1 MTTGLL
7 KPLVEQGRGTRTGD
21 YLDRCSGRLVSP
33 KCRPLKRITSSHI
46 RGYNTHYFIFIL
58 SKKETHQ
65 HLVVMSLVPTS
76 TRTEEEYEDDFE
88 KDLDW
93 LISEEGT
100 NDGQEP
106 DYEDIEA
113 EIDKELK
120 EEGKEEEKK
129 RGRKEDKKSLKEEKW
144 ASKSEKAEE
153 EERWPSPM
161 EPLEFDSDRDSPYKG
176 GSPLAPPPP
185 VLEDQPEEEKKYIL
199 EKIQLAN
206 RQLQNQEAP
215 DMTRRRRLHF
225 KETLVDLVVAP
236 LEYEKDS
243 STPQKTGVVEQV
255 SSTASKEMEVESEV
269 SGKLSELKL
278 TPREGEGGGQG
289 LKGGGGGEA
298 GQSGPGKEGKVL
310 VEKDGKFDLVSL
322 KEVESRGLLLPPL
335 ASFPSDNSRSSS
347 RPNDLSPN
355 KTPTSS
361 PLRPIS
367 STMSIG
373 IEHHRAPRPP
383 AQPRNRPNSAS
394 HSQRGSGGRGTK
406 RRVQSA
412 NSAPTQQ
419 ATFTLS
425 PQQKELLNK
434 IQERRERLVR
444 EEEQR
449 KREEDEQKRQ
459 ENELAFR
466 AWLVRKREQLQEE
479 KRIDRAQEMERRNGR
494 REHSDPG
501 EAFKSWLQR
510 KHEQQQRDRQ
520 LEEMKRLEEESGF
533 YMHNREECERAF
545 KLWLKKKRAEKR
557 AEQQAARERSRRLV
571 FEERRAR
578 RMQDLLCTVNETKPF
593 RFTEHLAYR
602 F

>member
-58 SKKETHQ
+58 SKKETHK
-65 HLVVMSLVPTS
+65 HLVVVSSFRCLGNGTVKMSLVPTS
-76 TRTEEEYEDDFE
+76 TRTQEEYEDDFE

-100 NDGQEP
+100 NDGQ
-106 DYEDIEA
+106 
-113 EIDKELK
+113 ELK

-144 ASKSEKAEE
+144 ASESEKAEE

-206 RQLQNQEAP
+206 RQLQDQEAP

-243 STPQKTGVVEQV
+243 STPQKTG
-255 SSTASKEMEVESEV
+255 EMEVESEV

-278 TPREGEGGGQG
+278 NPREGEGGGQG
-289 LKGGGGGEA
+289 L
-298 GQSGPGKEGKVL
+298 KEGKVL

-322 KEVESRGLLLPPL
+322 KEVESRGLMLPPL
-335 ASFPSDNSRSSS
+335 ASFPSDNSRLSS
-347 RPNDLSPN
+347 RPSDLSPN

-434 IQERRERLVR
+434 IQERRERLAR

-593 RFTEHLAYR
+593 RFTEHLAPLS
-602 F
+602 FL

>member
-1 MTTGLL
+1 
-7 KPLVEQGRGTRTGD
+7 
-21 YLDRCSGRLVSP
+21 
-33 KCRPLKRITSSHI
+33 
-46 RGYNTHYFIFIL
+46 
-58 SKKETHQ
+58 
-65 HLVVMSLVPTS
+65 MSLVPTS
-76 TRTEEEYEDDFE
+76 TRTQEEYEDDFE

-129 RGRKEDKKSLKEEKW
+129 RGRKEDKKSPKEEKW
-144 ASKSEKAEE
+144 ASESEKAEE

-176 GSPLAPPPP
+176 GSPAAPPPP

-206 RQLQNQEAP
+206 RQLQDQEAP

-255 SSTASKEMEVESEV
+255 SSTARGKEMEVESEV
-269 SGKLSELKL
+269 SGKLSELKI

-289 LKGGGGGEA
+289 IKDGGGGGGGEA

-322 KEVESRGLLLPPL
+322 KEVESRGLMLPPL

-347 RPNDLSPN
+347 RPSDLSPN

-412 NSAPTQQ
+412 NSTPSQQ

-434 IQERRERLVR
+434 IQERRERLAR

-466 AWLVRKREQLQEE
+466 AWLVRKKEQLQEE
-479 KRIDRAQEMERRNGR
+479 KRIYRAQEMERSNGR
-494 REHSDPG
+494 REHSDPD

-533 YMHNREECERAF
+533 YLHNREECERAF